1 MRPSITCYGGVGQ
14 IGGNKILLEDGDVR
28 LLLDF
33 GTAFGRRQEFFNEY
47 LRPRAARGLLDL
59 LALELIPPLE
69 GAYRTELAP
78 PGMWERFRREPLY
91 RNLQREDALAVDAV
105 LVSHA
110 HLDHNGD
117 LFCLDPVIPVYTTCV
132 TAFVARA
139 MQVTGQSGFE
149 QELTFVCPRGWDEQ
163 EQVLRTVR
171 NAHYLA
177 RCYSFLDGQ
186 LCAEGR
192 AWWESTPSVSKR
204 LLEQPTSAFTGEVSG
219 LEVRWWPVD
228 HSVPGAAA
236 FAVRTSVGWVGYT
249 GDIRFHGQNAW
260 LMERLTQEL
269 AQLGLT
275 ALLCEGT
282 HLSDQ
287 PLVTEQQV
295 AENALDL
302 VRQAEGRLVVADF
315 APRNVERL
323 DTFHKVARETNRR
336 LAIQPKDAYLL
347 QAITLADS
355 TAFPDPLTLPEVL
368 LYADP
373 KSAPRAWETEL
384 RRKWANRTVGPS
396 EVSAHPGEYILCFSL
411 WDANDLLDLQG
422 IEGGVYIYSNSRAY
436 DEEQAIDLE
445 RLRNWIRHFELRM
458 EGDPDDPQHLS
469 LHASGHAT
477 GPQLRDFVRQ
487 VRPHTLIPI
496 HTEHPEWWQ
505 EALAGTKIQVV
516 LPKVGQPIFLD

>member
-28 LLLDF
+28 LFLDF

-59 LALELIPPLE
+59 MALELIPPLE
-69 GAYRTELAP
+69 GVYRSELTL
-78 PGMWERFRREPLY
+78 PGMWERFRNAPLY
-91 RNLQREDALAVDAV
+91 RRLLRGDALPIEAV

-117 LFCLDPVIPVYTTCV
+117 ISYLDPAIPIYASRV

-139 MQVTGQSGFE
+139 MQITGQISFE
-149 QELTFVCPRGWDEQ
+149 QELTFVCPREWDER

-171 NAHYLA
+171 NADYLA
-177 RCYSFLDGQ
+177 RCYGFLDGQ
-186 LCAEGR
+186 LRAEDR
-192 AWWESTPSVSKR
+192 AWWESIPSVSRR
-204 LLEQPTSAFTGEVSG
+204 LLEQPTNAFTGEVSG

-228 HSVPGAAA
+228 HSVPGAVA
-236 FAVRTSVGWVGYT
+236 FAIRTSAGWLGYT
-249 GDIRFHGQNAW
+249 GDIRFHGRNAP
-260 LMERLTQEL
+260 LMEHLTQEL
-269 AQLGLT
+269 VQLEPT
-275 ALLCEGT
+275 VLLCEGT
-282 HLSDQ
+282 HLSAQ
-287 PLVTEQQV
+287 PLVTEQQI
-295 AENALDL
+295 AENALTL
-302 VRQAEGRLVVADF
+302 VRQAGGRLVVADF

-323 DTFHKVARETNRR
+323 STFHQVAKETGRR

-347 QAITLADS
+347 HAVFLADPS
-355 TAFPDPLTLPEVL
+355 IFFDPLTLPELV

-373 KSAPRAWETEL
+373 KSAPRTWETEL
-384 RRKWANRTVGPS
+384 RRRWGGRLAGPS

-422 IEGGVYIYSNSRAY
+422 IGGGVYIYSNSRAY

-445 RLRNWIRHFELRM
+445 RLRNWVRHIELRM
-458 EGDPDDPQHLS
+458 EGDPDDPHRVP

-477 GPQLRDFVRQ
+477 GAQLREFVKQ
-487 VRPHTLIPI
+487 VRPRMLIPI

-505 EALAGTKIQVV
+505 EALAGAGIRVV
-516 LPKVGQPIFLD
+516 LPQLGQPIFLD